1 MYENQWTLST
11 DNTDWVNN
19 ADLPQV
25 PTLRITFD
33 GSSSECRDHLDETS
47 LVRGMPATV
56 DVTFRLQADQDG
68 LNVDG
73 ILAVA
78 NNRGDYIVECEGHG
92 GQVLKIV
99 DVANQYADRLN
110 DIGQY
115 ELCIEANDGLVK
127 RWIEVALILYSA
139 EGKVLREQCL
149 IPPGLE
155 V

>member
-11 DNTDWVNN
+11 DNTDWVN
-19 ADLPQV
+19 DLGSPQIPV
-25 PTLRITFD
+25 LKITFD
-33 GSSSECRDHLDETS
+33 GSSSECREHLSETS
-47 LVRGMPATV
+47 LVRRMPSTV

-78 NNRGDYIVECEGHG
+78 NTRGDYIVECEGHS
-92 GQVLKIV
+92 GQILEIV

-110 DIGQY
+110 DMGHY

-139 EGKVLREQCL
+139 KAEVLREQSL
-149 IPPGLE
+149 IPPGLDI
-155 V
+155 